1 MHRLKRSIPVAV
13 SIFILVLCLQKGHG
27 QENPEI
33 LSVSRDTIVLPNVIP
48 YNEILI
54 ASGES
59 RIRTTRIAES
69 LISPER
75 IEIENQRNDSILVLI
90 NQALSQSY
98 QKDYSKESQRFLSN
112 ENNYWQTANNHLKT
126 QKERLSDLI
135 MRLQNQ
141 QEQLE
146 TELQL
151 WENTSQ
157 VRDSSYALSNISQ
170 VIQSTLDMLNKL
182 IKDIDGRTGLLV
194 SPLLVI
200 ILLGY

>member
-1 MHRLKRSIPVAV
+1 M
-13 SIFILVLCLQKGHG
+13 
-27 QENPEI
+27 
-33 LSVSRDTIVLPNVIP
+33 
-48 YNEILI
+48 
-54 ASGES
+54 
-59 RIRTTRIAES
+59 
-69 LISPER
+69 
-75 IEIENQRNDSILVLI
+75 
-90 NQALSQSY
+90 
-98 QKDYSKESQRFLSN
+98 
-112 ENNYWQTANNHLKT
+112 KT

-157 VRDSSYALSNISQ
+157 VRESSYALSNISQ
-170 VIQSTLDMLNKL
+170 VIQTTLDMLNKL
-182 IKDIDGRTGLLV
+182 IKDFDGRTALLI

>member
-1 MHRLKRSIPVAV
+1 M
-13 SIFILVLCLQKGHG
+13 
-27 QENPEI
+27 
-33 LSVSRDTIVLPNVIP
+33 
-48 YNEILI
+48 
-54 ASGES
+54 
-59 RIRTTRIAES
+59 
-69 LISPER
+69 
-75 IEIENQRNDSILVLI
+75 
-90 NQALSQSY
+90 
-98 QKDYSKESQRFLSN
+98 
-112 ENNYWQTANNHLKT
+112 KT

-170 VIQSTLDMLNKL
+170 VIQTTLDMLNKL
-182 IKDIDGRTGLLV
+182 IKDFDGRTALLI